1 MSDHSHFLT
10 HALSPKPFAVILGA
24 NEIASAIAVYL
35 HRNGCGVVLSHDPS
49 PPVFKRGMSFH
60 GALFGDHAAIDEISA
75 ERVETSLEVLSA
87 LSRANVVAITPLGLS
102 DLLVLRRLDLII
114 DARLQGPAQRPDLR
128 NLARFAIGLGP
139 GFASGVNC
147 DVALSAPSRRA
158 AIPVGGDAREP
169 RRLLERFVYAD
180 SRGLWQTAVDLGS
193 RAFRGFVVGH
203 VHGAPV
209 SALIDGILVGVA
221 RDGSE
226 VVEGDILAEVEPRTR
241 QAIWTG
247 MDKAGRS
254 TASAVMRVIQDY
266 VDRREKSNSAISQR
280 SP

>member
-1 MSDHSHFLT
+1 MSDHSHFQSR
-10 HALSPKPFAVILGA
+10 ALSPKPFAVILGA

-49 PPVFKRGMSFH
+49 PPVFKRGMAFH
-60 GALFGDHAAIDEISA
+60 DALFGDRAAIDEVSA

-87 LSRANVVAITPLGLS
+87 LSRANVVAITPLGLL
-102 DLLVLRRLDLII
+102 DLLVLRRLDLIV
-114 DARLQGPAQRPDLR
+114 DARLQGPAQRPDLK
-128 NLARFAIGLGP
+128 NLARFTIGLGS

-147 DVALSAPSRRA
+147 DAALPAPSRKALIPIA
-158 AIPVGGDAREP
+158 ADAQESRKMMD
-169 RRLLERFVYAD
+169 RFIYAD

-203 VHGAPV
+203 VHGSPR
-209 SALIDGILVGVA
+209 SASIDGILVGVV
-221 RDGSE
+221 RDGTE
-226 VVEGDILAEVEPRTR
+226 VVEGDVLAEVEPQTR

-254 TASAVMRVIQDY
+254 TANAVMRAIQAYIDGG
-266 VDRREKSNSAISQR
+266 EKISSEVSQKL
-280 SP
+280 P